1 MLLNNFYLLFMLW
14 YLYFQT
20 CFVFTAH
27 PRSTPP
33 LPDSLE
39 STCHTNILTITHVSI
54 TAAPL
59 PNPSPSQGSPQAPQC
74 MLGKILILKNIEKLF
89 FKTVFDKTI
98 NQTDSLFRPK

>member
-1 MLLNNFYLLFMLW
+1 MLLKYFFLLFMFW

-59 PNPSPSQGSPQAPQC
+59 PNPSQGSPQAPQC
-74 MLGKILILKNIEKLF
+74 SAGKDCKIKKI
-89 FKTVFDKTI
+89 
-98 NQTDSLFRPK
+98 